1 MGWCGMKIEEILV
14 FVAAVVFTQLPFSSS
29 YQTKNDVDH
38 SHNYRNP
45 EYFNVPEDIPLEE
58 AVSNAW
64 EVHGT
69 VLHVGGG
76 SNFYSTVSMN
86 ATNESAGNE
95 VTTTTTII
103 SYSYYYSSVL
113 YVCSRLHI

>member
-1 MGWCGMKIEEILV
+1 MDLEWGG
-14 FVAAVVFTQLPFSSS
+14 VVRKQKKYLCLLLLLPSLNFRFPLLI
-29 YQTKNDVDH
+29 KKKLMLII
-38 SHNYRNP
+38 RNP

-69 VLHVGGG
+69 VLHVGGD

-86 ATNESAGNE
+86 ATK
-95 VTTTTTII
+95 
-103 SYSYYYSSVL
+103 
-113 YVCSRLHI
+113 